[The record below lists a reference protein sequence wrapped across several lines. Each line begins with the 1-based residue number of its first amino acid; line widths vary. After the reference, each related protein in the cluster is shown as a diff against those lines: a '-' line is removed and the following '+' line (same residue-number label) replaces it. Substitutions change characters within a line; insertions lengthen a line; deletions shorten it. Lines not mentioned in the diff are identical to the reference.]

1 MTTRLPIRAL
11 GLGMSALLLVAACS
25 SGTTAPTNPPQT
37 QAPPASQPAGSA
49 AAVNCVTGS
58 ITASG
63 STALQPLVDAAG
75 KAYAAACAGAT
86 VNVQGGG
93 SGTGLT
99 QVFQG
104 AVNIGD
110 SDVTAA
116 SKMAT
121 PDADTLVD
129 HIVAK
134 QGWVMVA
141 NKDVTGVTNLTTQ
154 QAMDIWTGVITN
166 WKDVGG
172 PDLPIVL
179 IIRPASSGTRATFK
193 KIVLGGA
200 DEATGQALT
209 EDSNGAVT
217 TAVAQTPGS
226 TSVIGLAYYL
236 ANPGQ
241 VNGVGL
247 DGVEASLAT
256 IADGSYKLQAFGHLY
271 TKGTPDPAS
280 LTQSF
285 LDYMV
290 SDSIQNQVAPG
301 LGYAPVG
308 GTAPTPSGEPS
319 PAASPAAS

>member
-1 MTTRLPIRAL
+1 MTVSRRRRLQAVPAAAL
-11 GLGMSALLLVAACS
+11 IAALAGVATFAGAINAQDASPSMAPVAA
-25 SGTTAPTNPPQT
+25 
-37 QAPPASQPAGSA
+37 PAS
-49 AAVNCVTGS
+49 CVDGS
-58 ITASG
+58 ITSAG
-63 STALQPLVDAAG
+63 STALQPLVEAVAE
-75 KAYAAACAGAT
+75 AYQTACPNST
-86 VNVQGGG
+86 INVQGGG

-99 QVFQG
+99 QVSQG
-104 AVNIGD
+104 AVDIGA
-110 SDVTAA
+110 SDVFAEE
-116 SKMAT
+116 KLAT
-121 PDADTLVD
+121 PDAGALVD
-129 HIVAK
+129 HQVVR
-134 QGWVMVA
+134 QGWLMVSSP
-141 NKDVTGVTNLTTQ
+141 DVTGVTNLSTDQMTQ
-154 QAMDIWTGVITN
+154 IWTGAVTN

-172 PDLPIVL
+172 PDEPIVL
-179 IIRPASSGTRATFK
+179 VLRPASSGTRATFK

-217 TAVAQTPGS
+217 TAVAQTPGA

-241 VNGVGL
+241 VNGIGL
-247 DGVEASLAT
+247 DGVDASLST

-290 SDSIQNQVAPG
+290 SDPIQNQLAPS

-308 GTAPTPSGEPS
+308 Q
-319 PAASPAAS
+319 